1 MTKEFKTIDS
11 ILSND
16 IEGKVEAVF
25 SVFNTID
32 SDNDVVQPKSIRS
45 GYGDKGVTMVWA
57 HDWSKPI
64 GRGKII
70 QDDVN
75 AKFVGEFNMNTASG
89 REAYETVKAMGDLQ
103 QWSFGFEV
111 LDSEIGTFTKDNGDS
126 QEVRYLKD
134 LKVWE
139 VSPVLVGAN
148 QETYT
153 MAIKANKEKA
163 TKDMHE
169 EMPDTY
175 TTEREAIAR
184 AEELGCSGTHTI
196 DENGET
202 YYMPCATHNAYE
214 EAKGLENEIE
224 QVSQEVSNESGQTF
238 VEEVETS
245 LNDVFAVL
253 TRAKE
258 LTALRLE
265 KDKKL
270 SPKSADALMHLQEKL
285 NAVFQDIDD
294 LLNAGLPEDKKDNR
308 VKANDVFADTMRILA
323 ETTDI

>member
-1 MTKEFKTIDS
+1 MKEFKTIDS
-11 ILSND
+11 ILAND

-32 SDNDVVQPKSIRS
+32 SDNDVVEPKSIRS

-57 HDWSKPI
+57 HDWAKPI
-64 GRGKII
+64 GKGKIV
-70 QDDVN
+70 QDDNN
-75 AKFVGEFNMNTASG
+75 AKFIGEFNMNTDAG
-89 REAYETVKAMGDLQ
+89 KEAYETVKAMGDLQ

-134 LKVWE
+134 VKVWE

-163 TKDMHE
+163 NQKDLKAE
-169 EMPDTY
+169 VGTDEF
-175 TTEREAIAR
+175 TTLDEARDR
-184 AEELGCSGTHTI
+184 AEELGCSGTHTHED
-196 DENGET
+196 DEGNLI
-202 YYMPCATHNAYE
+202 YMPCSTHNEYE
-214 EAKGLENEIE
+214 MSKAK
-224 QVSQEVSNESGQTF
+224 EVSNESGLTF

-245 LNDVFAVL
+245 LNDVFTVL

-258 LTALRLE
+258 LTALRLK
-265 KDKKL
+265 KDKYL
-270 SPKSADALMHLQEKL
+270 SPKSAEALINMQEKL
-285 NAVFQDIDD
+285 NAIFQDIDD
-294 LLNAGLPEDKKDNR
+294 LLNAGLSEDIKDNR
-308 VKANDVFADTMRILA
+308 IKANEVFADTMRILA
-323 ETTDI
+323 ETTEI